1 MIVSQN
7 PQLQDQ
13 ETGPRFLSILW
24 ERRHVVLQCV
34 VLGLAGAAISY
45 LLTPARYE
53 AEAILALDARKLQVL
68 PTESVVSPLPQD
80 SPVLRT
86 ELDII
91 GSRLMAERV
100 INKLKKTDVVANG
113 SANTNDDPDD
123 NSDAALSN
131 DPATKKEVDKL
142 LDNVRVINDG
152 RSYTIY
158 IDYYAPDPVYAAQVA
173 NAYGESYID
182 YQIDQQTSAT
192 RRVSEWLGER
202 LVNLRTKLEES
213 ERAANDFRQQA
224 GLVDITGG
232 VTPQTLQISRLNDEL
247 TALRT
252 RMAGSVARLETAE
265 QMQKQGDILGLS
277 EVLTSTS
284 VQALRAEQAR
294 VERAIADIDKSGA
307 VMNAQLPQLLSQRAS
322 LKDQIAN
329 EVAQVIN
336 SIRSEIVV
344 NNKQQAEVEAD
355 LKDLEAAMSKTSQ
368 AQVQLSQLDREATAN
383 RVLYESYLARYKQ
396 TIEQD
401 GIATAEARLIS
412 RAMPSPRPTS
422 PNAKLWALAG
432 LVFGTCGGVIV
443 ALLLNFTDK
452 SIRTPDMLEARLGLA
467 IIGRVPRITR
477 KEMAQAADINRSA
490 PDFRAAIAD
499 LQTYLRLSTERAR
512 AVVLT
517 SSADREGKTFI
528 IGNLARSL
536 AATGVKIAVLECNL
550 RNPTLSKEFAV
561 QSPKHL
567 AQFVTEEMSVDD
579 LIQRDPSSA
588 VDVIFAEECDVPPE
602 FILGSRRFAALME
615 EMKRR
620 YDLVLIDGPTA
631 AEGFDLLRVASFSD
645 TVAFV
650 INPEIAKID
659 DVEISIKKLRL
670 TNRPISGIVL
680 NGIKRKRQHP
690 RMFRWL
696 FAAKAIGKSKPKS
709 GRKYKSPASV
719 TVQS

>member
-1 MIVSQN
+1 M
-7 PQLQDQ
+7 QDQ
-13 ETGPRFLSILW
+13 ETGPRFFPILW
-24 ERRHVVLQCV
+24 ERRYVVLQCV
-34 VLGLAGAAISY
+34 ILGLLGAALSY
-45 LLTPARYE
+45 FLTPARYE

-91 GSRLMAERV
+91 GSRSMAERV
-100 INKLKKTDVVANG
+100 LNRLNQKDVPVD
-113 SANTNDDPDD
+113 SAVNSNDDSDVNPDPTP
-123 NSDAALSN
+123 SN
-131 DPATKKEVDKL
+131 DPETKKNVDKL
-142 LDNVRVINDG
+142 MENVRVVNDG

-158 IDYYAPDPVYAAQVA
+158 IDYYAPDPVYAARVA
-173 NAYGESYID
+173 NAYGESYIA

-213 ERAANDFRQQA
+213 ERAANDFRQQT
-224 GLVDITGG
+224 GLVDTVGG
-232 VTPQTLQISRLNDEL
+232 TAPQTQQIARLNDEL

-252 RMAGSVARLETAE
+252 RMAGSVARLDTAE
-265 QMQKQGDILGLS
+265 QMQKEGDVLGLS
-277 EVLTSTS
+277 EILTSPS

-307 VMNAQLPQLLSQRAS
+307 LMNAQLPQLMSQRAS

-329 EVAQVIN
+329 EVTQVIN
-336 SIRSEIVV
+336 SLRSEIVV
-344 NNKQQAEVEAD
+344 NNKQQSEVEAD

-412 RAMPSPRPTS
+412 RAMPSEHPTS
-422 PNAKLWALAG
+422 PNAKLWAVAG
-432 LVFGTCGGVIV
+432 LVFGACGGVIL
-443 ALLLNFTDK
+443 ALLLNLTDK
-452 SIRTPDMLEARLGLA
+452 SIRSPNMLEAKLGLA

-477 KEMAQAADINRSA
+477 REIAHAADINRSA

-512 AVVLT
+512 VVVLT
-517 SSADREGKTFI
+517 SSADREGKTFV

-536 AATGVKIAVLECNL
+536 AATGVKTVVLECNL
-550 RNPTLSKEFAV
+550 RNPTLAKEFAM
-561 QSPKHL
+561 QTPTHL
-567 AQFVTEEMSVDD
+567 AQFVTEDMAVEQ
-579 LIQRDPSSA
+579 LIQHDPASA
-588 VDVIFAEECDVPPE
+588 VDIVFAEESDVPPE
-602 FILGSRRFAALME
+602 FILGSRRFATLME

-631 AEGFDLLRVASFSD
+631 TDGFDLLRVASFSD

-650 INPEIAKID
+650 INPDIAKIN
-659 DVEISIKKLRL
+659 DVEVSIKKLRL

-680 NGIKRKRQHP
+680 NGVKRRQRPHF
-690 RMFRWL
+690 FRWSL
-696 FAAKAIGKSKPKS
+696 ASAAIGKSKR
-709 GRKYKSPASV
+709 GRKYKAPASV